1 MNFSEMKQGVFVAKM
16 DIIVNPTGRLQ
27 GEIQALSSKNY
38 TTRYLLAAA
47 LADGTST
54 ILYPALSED
63 GEAMRRCIRDLGARL
78 EEDDEKIVITGFG
91 RHPRPVKELDVG
103 NAGAVL
109 RFILSIAALLPEE
122 VTFVNRYPQSLGKR
136 PHDDLIMA
144 LQDMGAEIT
153 HHNGRLPIT
162 VKGGRLR
169 GGRIRVSGKV
179 SSQYL
184 SSLLFLTPLLDE
196 DSEIEV
202 LHDLKSKVVVGQTL
216 EVLSQAGIH
225 VEASEDLMH
234 YRVPGRQRYK
244 AQTYIVQG
252 DYPGSAAIL
261 AAAAVTQSDVKVHRL
276 TEDSRQGERAVVDVL
291 RAMNVPL
298 EHQNGTVHVRGNGR
312 LKAVE
317 FDGDAF
323 TDAVLA
329 MVAASVFAEGTSRF
343 YNVENLRYKECD
355 RITDFLTEL
364 RKAGANVEE
373 RKDEIIVHGRP
384 EGVEGGVEIDAHFDH
399 RVIMALSVV
408 GLRAAR
414 PIRIRDAH
422 HVAKSYPQFFDHMKA
437 LGAQVEWV
445 DSRTDTSS

>member
-1 MNFSEMKQGVFVAKM
+1 M
-16 DIIVNPTGRLQ
+16 IVTPTGRLQ

-38 TTRYLLAAA
+38 TTRYLLVAA
-47 LADGTST
+47 LAEGTST
-54 ILYPALSED
+54 ILYPAHSED
-63 GEAMRRCIRDLGARL
+63 GEAMRRCIRDLGAAI

-91 RHPRPVKELDVG
+91 RHPKPVKELDVG

-136 PHDDLIMA
+136 PHDDLIAA
-144 LQDMGAEIT
+144 LQGMGVEIG
-153 HHNGRLPIT
+153 HNGGRLPIT
-162 VKGGRLR
+162 VR
-169 GGRIRVSGKV
+169 GGHPRGGNIRVSGSV

-184 SSLLFLTPLLDE
+184 SSLLFLTPLLEE

-202 LHDLKSKVVVGQTL
+202 LHDLKSKVVIGQTL
-216 EVLSQAGIH
+216 EVLAQAGIRI
-225 VEASEDLMH
+225 EASDDLMR
-234 YRVPGRQRYK
+234 YRVPGRQRYR
-244 AQTYIVQG
+244 AQTYTVQG
-252 DYPGSAAIL
+252 DYPGSAAVL
-261 AAAAVTQSDVKVHRL
+261 AAAAVTQSDVKLHRL
-276 TEDSRQGERAVVDVL
+276 TEDSKQGERAVVDVL

-298 EHQNGTVHVRGNGR
+298 SHRNGTVHVLGNGR
-312 LKAVE
+312 LQAVE

-355 RITDFLTEL
+355 RITDFLAEL

-373 RKDEIIVHGRP
+373 KRDEIIVHGRP

-399 RVIMALSVV
+399 RVIMALTVV
-408 GLRAAR
+408 GLRAKR

-422 HVAKSYPQFFDHMKA
+422 HVAKSYPQYFDHLQA
-437 LGAQVEWV
+437 LGAGVEWV
-445 DSRTDTSS
+445 DSKS